1 MIPQGKHRF
10 YLCLSQYLPLRSI
23 HVDIHPSCS
32 QYPFRITIYDCIYG
46 RTKLTITLKHTHAC
60 THTQSGQQGNFLQNS
75 CIIFVLCCFN
85 CIDVQRSDSDSA
97 KQIIG
102 ELCPELAFGEEWQG
116 LRLASSVFRVLGSLV
131 SRASQSLM
139 MAPRRWGCV
148 RIARG
153 VRRGAFMS

>member
-46 RTKLTITLKHTHAC
+46 KIKLTITLKHTHAC